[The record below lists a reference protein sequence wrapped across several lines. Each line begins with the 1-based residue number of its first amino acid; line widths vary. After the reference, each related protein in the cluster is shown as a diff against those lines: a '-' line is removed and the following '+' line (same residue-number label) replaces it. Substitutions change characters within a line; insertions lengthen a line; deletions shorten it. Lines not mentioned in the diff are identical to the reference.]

1 MTESYSYLDVKALED
16 IRTTHRR
23 SLAFLAGQAAGFGE
37 LYIPPPL
44 YHQIEAA
51 KTAIDAINQELAR
64 RGIQST
70 DPPPGTPVPVVVHHY
85 HVSGD
90 YIAGN
95 STTNGSVTISGGTV
109 HGPITGVNQGTVN
122 YQGGNQMSSG
132 DTFNMSGNFS
142 GAILNIKNTLT
153 NTIQTVN
160 GMAQAAPDQK
170 QELAQLL
177 DQLQAALATVPAEQA
192 EAAETVA
199 ETAKD
204 LVEKAAKEKPNKTTI
219 QITGESLKAAA
230 TNLAGVLPAVIPVA
244 TQIVQA
250 VQKLIGG

>member
-1 MTESYSYLDVKALED
+1 MTENYPNLDTKTLEA
-16 IRTTHRR
+16 IRVTHRET
-23 SLAFLAGQAAGFGE
+23 LALLSGQAAKFGD
-37 LYIPPPL
+37 LHIPPPL
-44 YHQIEAA
+44 HHQLADTKA
-51 KTAIDAINQELAR
+51 AIDMINQELAR
-64 RGIQST
+64 RGIQSS
-70 DPPPGTPVPVVVHHY
+70 DPPPGTPVPAVVQHY
-85 HVSGD
+85 YVQGN

-95 STTNGSVTISGGTV
+95 STTNGTVTISGGTV
-109 HGPITGVNQGTVN
+109 HGPVTGVNQGTVN

-177 DQLQAALATVPAEQA
+177 DQLQAALAAVPADQA

-219 QITGESLKAAA
+219 QITGEGLKAAA
-230 TNLAGVLPAVIPVA
+230 TNLAGALPVVLPIA

-250 VQKLIGG
+250 VQKMIGG

>member
-1 MTESYSYLDVKALED
+1 MTESYSYLETAALES

-23 SLAFLAGQAAGFGE
+23 NLALLAGQAAAFGS
-37 LYIPPPL
+37 LHVPVHIQ
-44 YHQIEAA
+44 HQLEESKA
-51 KTAIDAINQELAR
+51 AIDAINQELAR
-64 RGIQST
+64 RGIQSS
-70 DPPPGTPVPVVVHHY
+70 DPPPGVPLQAIVQHY

-95 STTNGSVTISGGTV
+95 RTTNGSVTVTGGTV

-160 GMAQAAPDQK
+160 SMAQAAPDQK
-170 QELAQLL
+170 QELAHLIE
-177 DQLQAALATVPAEQA
+177 QLQAALATVPADQA

-199 ETAKD
+199 ETAEE
-204 LVEKAAKEKPNKTTI
+204 LVEKAAKDKPNKTSI
-219 QITGESLKAAA
+219 QITGEGLKAAA
-230 TNLAGVLPAVIPVA
+230 TNLAGALPAVLPIA

-250 VQKLIGG
+250 VQKMIGG

>member
-1 MTESYSYLDVKALED
+1 MTESYTYLDIKALEE
-16 IRTTHRR
+16 IRAIQRR
-23 SLAFLAGQAAGFGE
+23 NLALVSAQAAKFGE
-37 LYIPPPL
+37 LHVPP
-44 YHQIEAA
+44 YMHHQIAEAKA
-51 KTAIDAINQELAR
+51 AIDAVNAELAR
-64 RGIQST
+64 RGIQSS
-70 DPPPGTPVPVVVHHY
+70 DPPPGTPVPAVIQHY
-85 HVSGD
+85 HVRGD

-109 HGPITGVNQGTVN
+109 HGPVTGVNQGTVN

-160 GMAQAAPDQK
+160 GMTQAAPDQK